1 MFQTYSTRDEA
12 IHNEVVL
19 PLKPYQDDFDVQQV
33 SEIVIDSMPS
43 GANIRY
49 YCSVDVEEFWR
60 IVEQC
65 AL

>member
-12 IHNEVVL
+12 IHNEIVL
-19 PLKPYQDDFDVQQV
+19 PLQPYQDDFDVQQ
-33 SEIVIDSMPS
+33 IAGIIIKDMPS
-43 GANIRY
+43 GSNVRY
-49 YCSVDVEEFWR
+49 YCSVDAEEFWY